1 MEEDVEAY
9 VRTCLVCQLDKVEKK
24 KEAWLLPPLP
34 IPEGSWQSV
43 SMDFISGFPKVNS
56 MAFIFVVVDRFFK
69 YGIFI
74 DAPNTESVNALVED
88 YLRHYVLASQ
98 QNWVD
103 LLDVA
108 QLCYNLHKLS
118 AMGMSPFELV
128 CGQQPMI
135 PMRYQCT
142 SPVANALQPT
152 GLLSPSRN
160 FWTRQ
165 KIVCLKHNFE

>member
-1 MEEDVEAY
+1 MEEDVEDY

-43 SMDFISGFPKVNS
+43 SIDFISGFPKVNS
-56 MAFIFVVVDRFFK
+56 MASIFVVVDRFFK

-74 DAPNTESVNALVED
+74 AAPHTERVNVLVED

-98 QNWVD
+98 RNWVD

-108 QLCYNLHKLS
+108 QFCYNLHKLS
-118 AMGMSPFELV
+118 ATGISPFELV
-128 CGQQPMI
+128 FGQQPMM
-135 PMRYQCT
+135 PHEVPVHKSGGKCPTAYQFAQ
-142 SPVANALQPT
+142 SKQE
-152 GLLSPSRN
+152 LLDEATDSLVKAQR
-160 FWTRQ
+160 
-165 KIVCLKHNFE
+165 